1 MPQALKA
8 CNEFANLLDKVNVAE
23 NTGDLKTALK
33 LCIEALSHAPEH
45 IKLRCHAG
53 VLLAEQGRLEEAEKL
68 LLDGLARQPE
78 SVSFARNL
86 AELLASQGR
95 YSEALKLGRD
105 LIWPLRKDT
114 EFRMGYSSW
123 LMKMSEKPG
132 TLTREQIAELWDELN
147 ANEKAIE
154 DEWLVELE
162 NNRKPNAGPVAPNT
176 AYISSLF
183 DCYAE
188 GFDEHLVQLNYCAPE
203 KLKAL
208 IEKAMPGR
216 VGLDVIDLGCGTGLS
231 GDVLRPWARRLTGI
245 DCSGRMII
253 RAKRRGIYDL
263 LIESD
268 MIAVLKS
275 MPPQSVDLIMVADV
289 LVYTGDLREVFIQA
303 SRVLKPGG
311 CFAATVEKFQN
322 GESDG
327 EYVLRQTRRY
337 AHSENYV
344 RRMIGASLMDVY
356 RWKPSSH
363 AMKEKTKQ
371 RRSVSSRRRN
381 KITSSIP

>member
-1 MPQALKA
+1 MPQALKTR
-8 CNEFANLLDKVNVAE
+8 NEFTNLLDQVNTAE
-23 NTGDLKTALK
+23 NTGDFKTALK

-53 VLLAEQGRLEEAEKL
+53 VLLAEQGRFDEAEKL

-123 LMKMSEKPG
+123 LMKASEEPG

-154 DEWLVELE
+154 DEWLLELE
-162 NNRKPNAGPVAPNT
+162 NNRRPDAGPVPPNA

-188 GFDEHLVQLNYCAPE
+188 GFDEHLAQLNYCAPE

-208 IEKAMPGR
+208 IDKAMPGR
-216 VGLDVIDLGCGTGLS
+216 AGLEVIDLGCGTGLS
-231 GDVLRPWARRLTGI
+231 GEVLRVLAKRLTGI

-253 RAKRRGIYDL
+253 RAKRRGVYDQ

-268 MIAVLKS
+268 IVAALKS
-275 MPPQSVDLIMVADV
+275 MPPQSADLIMAADV
-289 LVYTGDLREVFIQA
+289 LVYSGDLREVFIQA
-303 SRVLKPGG
+303 SRVLKAGG
-311 CFAATVEKFQN
+311 CFAGTVEKLQS

-327 EYVLRQTRRY
+327 EFILRKTRRY

-344 RRMIGASLMDVY
+344 RRMNSASLMDILYLEAFV
-356 RWKPSSH
+356 
-363 AMKEKTKQ
+363 T
-371 RRSVSSRRRN
+371 RREGKDEIEALGFVA
-381 KITSSIP
+381 KKK